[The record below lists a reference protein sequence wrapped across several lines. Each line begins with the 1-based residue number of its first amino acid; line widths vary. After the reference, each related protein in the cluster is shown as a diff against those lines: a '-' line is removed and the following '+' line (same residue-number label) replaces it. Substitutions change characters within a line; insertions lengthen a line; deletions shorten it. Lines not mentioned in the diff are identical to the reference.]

1 MHAEKRMATVRE
13 IAALL
18 RMKESTVCSLVSQG
32 KLPGYKVGKSWRFDL
47 EKVVRLFPGHW
58 SGKERPAG
66 NGHAEG

>member
-1 MHAEKRMATVRE
+1 MQIEKRMATVRE

-47 EKVVRLFPGHW
+47 EEVVRLFPGHW
-58 SGKERPAG
+58 SGKDHHAG
-66 NGHAEG
+66 NGQAEG